1 MILEGNQRSGAGQ
14 LARHLLNTQD
24 NDHVEIHE
32 ISGFVS
38 DTVHGAF
45 QEIKA
50 SACGTKC
57 RQYMFSVSL
66 NPPHKADVPIEA
78 FEQAIAEMEDRL
90 GLKGQPRVI
99 VLHEKEGRRHA
110 HCVWSRIDPQSM
122 TAINLPHYKRK
133 LNELSK
139 ELYLNHGWEIPQGF
153 IDKAYRNP
161 LNFTREEWQQAKRT
175 DEDPRLLKALFI
187 RAWESSDSAK
197 AFAHALKAHGFWLA
211 RGERRG
217 FVAVD
222 YKGEVYS
229 LSRWAGVKPKILQER
244 LGNAET
250 LPSLQEVRTEI
261 AQGMSEKLREYIAE
275 LQRKTEKD
283 FKPIKQA
290 VQTMR
295 EHHRAA
301 RQTLDSKQ
309 TERRQEEEKA
319 RMERLPRGLF
329 GLWQRFTGKY
339 RKIRKENEIEVQ
351 NTLLRD
357 RAEKQALILRQLEE
371 RQRLQSK
378 IQQNR
383 TAYYRSMQSLRQ
395 DMARYGDA
403 GEFMQSPERSHR
415 KRQQNAEME

>member
-1 MILEGNQRSGAGQ
+1 MILEGNQRSGAGH

-24 NDHVEIHE
+24 NDHVEVHE

-38 DTVHGAF
+38 DTVQGAF

-50 SACGTKC
+50 SAYGTKC

-66 NPPHKADVPIEA
+66 NPPHKADVPVEV
-78 FEQAIAEMEDRL
+78 FEQAISDMGDRL

-99 VLHEKEGRRHA
+99 VFHEKQGRRHA
-110 HCVWSRIDPQSM
+110 HCVWSRIDPQTM

-197 AFAHALKAHGFWLA
+197 AFTHALKEHGFWLA

-222 YKGEVYS
+222 YKGEIYS
-229 LSRWAGVKPKILQER
+229 LSRWAGVKPRILQER

-261 AQGMSEKLREYIAE
+261 AQGMSEKLQTYITE
-275 LQRKTEKD
+275 IKRKKEKD
-283 FKPIKQA
+283 FKPIKHA
-290 VQTMR
+290 AQTMR
-295 EHHRAA
+295 DHHRAA
-301 RQTLDSKQ
+301 RQTLDNEQ
-309 TERRQEEEKA
+309 TKRRQEEDKA

-329 GLWQRFTGKY
+329 ALWQRFTGKY
-339 RKIRKENEIEVQ
+339 QKICKENEIEAQ
-351 NTLLRD
+351 NALLRD

-378 IQQNR
+378 IQQHR
-383 TAYYRSMQSLRQ
+383 TAYYRSMQNLRL
-395 DMARYGDA
+395 DMARYGEM
-403 GEFMQSPERSHR
+403 GESKILQKHKSHTVSII
-415 KRQQNAEME
+415 ED

>member
-14 LARHLLNTQD
+14 LARHLQNTQD

-38 DTVHGAF
+38 DTMHGAF

-57 RQYMFSVSL
+57 RQYMFSMSL
-66 NPPHKADVPIEA
+66 NPPHKADVPIQA
-78 FEQAIAEMEDRL
+78 FEQAIAEMENRL
-90 GLKGQPRVI
+90 GLKGQPHVI
-99 VLHEKEGRRHA
+99 VFHEKEGRRHA
-110 HCVWSRIDPQSM
+110 HCVWSRIDPHTM

-139 ELYLNHGWEIPQGF
+139 ELYLKHGWEIPQGF

-161 LNFTREEWQQAKRT
+161 LNFTREEWQQSKRC

-187 RAWESSDSAK
+187 RAWKSSDSAK
-197 AFAHALKAHGFWLA
+197 AFNHALKAHGFWLA

-222 YKGEVYS
+222 YKGEIYS
-229 LSRWAGVKPKILQER
+229 LSRWTGVKPKILQER

-250 LPSLQEVRTEI
+250 LPSLNEVRTEI
-261 AQGMSEKLREYIAE
+261 AQGMNEKLREYIAE

-283 FKPIKQA
+283 FKPIKNA
-290 VQTMR
+290 AQTMR

-301 RQTLDSKQ
+301 RQTLDSQQ
-309 TERRQEEEKA
+309 TERRQEEDKA
-319 RMERLPRGLF
+319 RMDRLPRGLF

-339 RKIRKENEIEVQ
+339 QKICKENEIEAH
-351 NTLLRD
+351 NGFLRD
-357 RAEKQALILRQLEE
+357 RAEKQALILCQLEE

-378 IQQNR
+378 IQQHR
-383 TAYYRSMQSLRQ
+383 TAYYRSMQNLRL
-395 DMARYGDA
+395 DMARYGEMKESTLVQDTSIRRC
-403 GEFMQSPERSHR
+403 E
-415 KRQQNAEME
+415 QNMESR

>member
-1 MILEGNQRSGAGQ
+1 MILEGNQRSGAGH
-14 LARHLLNTQD
+14 LARHLLNMQD
-24 NDHVEIHE
+24 NDHVEVHE

-38 DTVHGAF
+38 DTVQGAF

-66 NPPHKADVPIEA
+66 NPPHKADVPVEV
-78 FEQAIAEMEDRL
+78 FEQAISDMEDRL

-99 VLHEKEGRRHA
+99 VFHEKEGRRHA
-110 HCVWSRIDPQSM
+110 HCVWSRIDPQTM

-139 ELYLNHGWEIPQGF
+139 ELYLNYGWEIPQGF

-175 DEDPRLLKALFI
+175 DEDPRLLKSMFI

-197 AFAHALKAHGFWLA
+197 AFTHALKEHGFWLA

-222 YKGEVYS
+222 YKGEIYS

-250 LPSLQEVRTEI
+250 LPSLQEVKTEI
-261 AQGMSEKLREYIAE
+261 AEGMSEKLHEYIAE
-275 LQRKTEKD
+275 LQGKKEKD
-283 FKPIKQA
+283 FKPIKHA
-290 VQTMR
+290 AQTMR
-295 EHHRAA
+295 DHHRAA
-301 RQTLDSKQ
+301 RQTLNTKQ
-309 TERRQEEEKA
+309 TERRQAEEKT
-319 RMERLPRGLF
+319 RMSRLPRGLF
-329 GLWQRFTGKY
+329 GLWQRLTGKY
-339 RKIRKENEIEVQ
+339 QKIRKENEIEAQ
-351 NTLLRD
+351 NAFLRD
-357 RAEKQALILRQLEE
+357 RGEKQSLILHQLEE

-383 TAYYRSMQSLRQ
+383 TVYYQSMQSLRQ
-395 DMARYGDA
+395 DAARYGEMRDL
-403 GEFMQSPERSHR
+403 GPFTNRPRR
-415 KRQQNAEME
+415 KHEQDIHT

>member
-24 NDHVEIHE
+24 NDHVEVHE

-38 DTVHGAF
+38 DTVQGAF

-78 FEQAIAEMEDRL
+78 FEQAILQMEDRL

-99 VLHEKEGRRHA
+99 VFHEKEGRRHA
-110 HCVWSRIDPQSM
+110 HCVWSRIDPQTM

-139 ELYLNHGWEIPQGF
+139 ELYLNYRWEIPQGF

-175 DEDPRLLKALFI
+175 DEDPRLLKSMFK
-187 RAWESSDSAK
+187 AWKSSDSAK
-197 AFAHALKAHGFWLA
+197 AFSHALKAHGFWLA

-222 YKGEVYS
+222 YKGEIYS

-261 AQGMSEKLREYIAE
+261 AQGMSEKLREYITE
-275 LQRKTEKD
+275 LQRKKEKD
-283 FKPIKQA
+283 FKPIKHA
-290 VQTMR
+290 AQTMR
-295 EHHRAA
+295 DHHRAA
-301 RQTLDSKQ
+301 RQTLNTKQ
-309 TERRQEEEKA
+309 TERRQADERT
-319 RMERLPRGLF
+319 RMDRLPRGLF
-329 GLWQRFTGKY
+329 GLWQRLTGKY
-339 RKIRKENEIEVQ
+339 QKIRKENEVEAQ
-351 NTLLRD
+351 NAFLRD
-357 RAEKQALILRQLEE
+357 RGEKQSLILHQLEE

-383 TAYYRSMQSLRQ
+383 TAYYQSMQSLRQ
-395 DMARYGDA
+395 DMARYGDMK
-403 GEFMQSPERSHR
+403 EFILLQGTSNRRYE
-415 KRQQNAEME
+415 QDMESQ